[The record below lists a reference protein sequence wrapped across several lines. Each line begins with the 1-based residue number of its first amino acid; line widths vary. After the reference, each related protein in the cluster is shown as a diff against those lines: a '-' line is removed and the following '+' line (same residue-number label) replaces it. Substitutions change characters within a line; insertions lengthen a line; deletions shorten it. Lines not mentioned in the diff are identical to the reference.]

1 MLPGST
7 RHPLQASNQV
17 PQQLGAASVANAGAF
32 HSRVSMLECSRT
44 MGRREGQGLGLHGKG
59 WRGGRKEMQEADHTQ
74 MRAQAVRPRR
84 TLERG
89 KWTKSEKQS
98 LGISQTDGVE
108 IGWANSH

>member
-1 MLPGST
+1 
-7 RHPLQASNQV
+7 
-17 PQQLGAASVANAGAF
+17 
-32 HSRVSMLECSRT
+32 
-44 MGRREGQGLGLHGKG
+44 
-59 WRGGRKEMQEADHTQ
+59 MQEADHTQ